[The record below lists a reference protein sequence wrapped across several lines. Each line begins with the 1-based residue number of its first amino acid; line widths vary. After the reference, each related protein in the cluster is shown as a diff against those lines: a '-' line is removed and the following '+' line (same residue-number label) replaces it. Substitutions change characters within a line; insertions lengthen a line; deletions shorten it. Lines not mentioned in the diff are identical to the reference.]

1 MALYRRGRIW
11 YADFYNGKARLQV
24 STGTANK
31 GKAEK
36 FLALR
41 ISEVER
47 GEYSKPTRITLA
59 ELGRQYM
66 DYAKATSARGSG
78 MSRFWSILY
87 GAFGNLLLPNITAL
101 PIERYK
107 LVRNASGEPGNGQP

>member
-1 MALYRRGRIW
+1 MVIYRRGRIW

-47 GEYSKPTRITLA
+47 GEYAKPTKITLA

-66 DYAKATSARGSG
+66 DYAKANKISWLRDEQILKHLVVMVHSTICCFPTSQRWQSSG
-78 MSRFWSILY
+78 TNSCGCKR
-87 GAFGNLLLPNITAL
+87 
-101 PIERYK
+101 
-107 LVRNASGEPGNGQP
+107 